1 MIKVLLLSLL
11 NAMVFVNAEMTCHY
25 EALPPNSTDCPDYPN
40 TYESFMDE
48 VDGSTDY
55 EGPAGTPEC
64 PLDLADALIMYNDGT
79 LICEADMKIHM
90 QAYEA
95 EFVGANYHNY
105 TTYSGWDTRPEGTD
119 KDENNC
125 NEFLDMYWI
134 RCEEGAVDCVGAWGF
149 CLNSE
154 QTYYVTT
161 ADQNGGVAC
170 EAGDGDTQACITVCV
185 DSGVDVYGNDCQAY
199 IDDQYCTADGGEG
212 YWYDGYSNGPIEQY
226 ESNGF
231 VPLLCPQCG
240 CVDTPVDC
248 VASWSSCSN
257 DATCQQTYSVTTAQ
271 HGAGVA
277 CEAAN
282 GATRACEDDSLCPVD
297 CVGSWSSC
305 SNDATCEQTYSVTT
319 ADQNGGFACEAADG
333 ATQACV
339 DDSGCPAPTTPVGG
353 EDCKPLDEAGCAAQP
368 DSCRATNRGG
378 KFRKCKP
385 KRCKPLNESECE
397 AAVHC
402 EKKMGRRGEY
412 KKCRRIDSSRA

>member
-11 NAMVFVNAEMTCHY
+11 STAFVNA
-25 EALPPNSTDCPDYPN
+25 DD
-40 TYESFMDE
+40 D
-48 VDGSTDY
+48 
-55 EGPAGTPEC
+55 
-64 PLDLADALIMYNDGT
+64 
-79 LICEADMKIHM
+79 
-90 QAYEA
+90 
-95 EFVGANYHNY
+95 
-105 TTYSGWDTRPEGTD
+105 
-119 KDENNC
+119 
-125 NEFLDMYWI
+125 
-134 RCEEGAVDCVGAWGF
+134 VDCVGAWGF
-149 CLNSE
+149 CLNST
-154 QTYYVTT
+154 QTYSVTT
-161 ADQNGGVAC
+161 AQNGTGVAC
-170 EAGDGDTQACITVCV
+170 EAEDGDTQACITVCND
-185 DSGVDVYGNDCQAY
+185 DSAVSVTGMDCQY
-199 IDDQYCTADGGEG
+199 QLDGQQCTADGGEG

-226 ESNGF
+226 VDFVGF

-282 GATRACEDDSLCPVD
+282 GDTR
-297 CVGSWSSC
+297 
-305 SNDATCEQTYSVTT
+305 
-319 ADQNGGFACEAADG
+319 
-333 ATQACV
+333 ACV
-339 DDSGCPAPTTPVGG
+339 DDSGCPAAPTTPVGG
-353 EDCKPLDEAGCAAQP
+353 EDCKPLDEAGCAAQA

-412 KKCRRIDSSRA
+412 KKCRRI